1 MKFSLSKGTRNSTS
15 ADTNTKGSNNMNNNT
30 NSGSTSMDVDICS
43 ITGSIGDS
51 SINRRI
57 GESSTWGGLS
67 ASCIADRINTMRSQE
82 AEAYDYARYSRL
94 GDALLE
100 ATGGEVPLDEEMA
113 GPTGAGGLDSETQDV
128 RLNSSWREKICH
140 W

>member
-1 MKFSLSKGTRNSTS
+1 MNG
-15 ADTNTKGSNNMNNNT
+15 NTT
-30 NSGSTSMDVDICS
+30 TSMDVDVCS
-43 ITGSIGDS
+43 VTGSISDS

-57 GESSTWGGLS
+57 GDSSTWGGLS

-82 AEAYDYARYSRL
+82 ADAYNYGRYSRI

-100 ATGGEVPLDEEMA
+100 STGGEFPHDEEMT
-113 GPTGAGGLDSETQDV
+113 GPGGANSETQDV